1 MIAKNHLIISNATK
15 LLASKCEIII
25 FVKIFVMSSIL
36 FEIKNSIAFI
46 TLNRPDKLNSFNRE
60 MALLLQEKLDDC
72 KNKEVRCVYITGA
85 GKAFSAGQDLAEVTD
100 PEGPGMQRILSEHYN
115 PIVTRIRKLEKP
127 VVAAVNGVA
136 AGAGANIALCCDIV
150 VAAESAS
157 FIQAF
162 SKIGLI
168 PDSGGTHTLPRL
180 IGWQKASALMMLG
193 EKVIATDAEKMG
205 MIYKVFSDETFTEN
219 SKNIAAFLSEMP
231 TKGLAYTKQILSM
244 SFTTSFEEQLH
255 DEDIFQQKAAQTADY
270 KEGVNAFLEK
280 RKPVFRG
287 E

>member
-1 MIAKNHLIISNATK
+1 
-15 LLASKCEIII
+15 
-25 FVKIFVMSSIL
+25 MSSIL
-36 FEIKNSIAFI
+36 FEIKDSIAFI
-46 TLNRPDKLNSFNRE
+46 TFNRPDKLNSFNRE
-60 MALLLQEKLDDC
+60 MALLMQEKLDAC
-72 KNKEVRCVYITGA
+72 KDAAVRCVYITGA
-85 GKAFSAGQDLAEVTD
+85 GKAFSAGQDLAEVVD
-100 PEGPGMQRILSEHYN
+100 PDGPGMNKILSEHYN

-136 AGAGANIALCCDIV
+136 AGAGANIALCCDVV

-157 FIQAF
+157 FLQAF

-193 EKVIATDAEKMG
+193 DKVPATEAERIG
-205 MIYKVFSDETFTEN
+205 MLYKVFPDASFADS
-219 SKNIAAFLSEMP
+219 SKAIAATLAQMP
-231 TKGLAYTKQILSM
+231 TRGLAYTKQVLSM
-244 SFTTSFEEQLH
+244 SFTNTFNEQLQ
-255 DEDIFQQKAAQTADY
+255 DEDIFQQKAAQTKDY

-280 RKPVFRG
+280 RKPNFTG

>member
-1 MIAKNHLIISNATK
+1 MGLLQFDII
-15 LLASKCEIII
+15 
-25 FVKIFVMSSIL
+25 
-36 FEIKNSIAFI
+36 NSVAFL

-60 MALLLQEKLDDC
+60 MALSLQSALDDC
-72 KNKEVRCVYITGA
+72 KKKEVRCVLITGA
-85 GKAFSAGQDLAEVTD
+85 GKAFSAGQDLSEVTD
-100 PEGPGMQRILSEHYN
+100 PEGPGMQKILSEHYN
-115 PIVTRIRKLEKP
+115 PIVQRIRKLEKP

-150 VAAESAS
+150 VATASAS
-157 FIQAF
+157 FVQAF

-168 PDSGGTHTLPRL
+168 PDSGGTHLLPRL

-193 EKVIATDAEKMG
+193 EKITAQEAERMG
-205 MIYKVFSDETFTEN
+205 MIYKVFPDETFAEN
-219 SKNIAAFLSEMP
+219 AKNIAAFLAEMP
-231 TKGLAYTKQILSM
+231 TKGLAYTKQLLNM

-270 KEGVNAFLEK
+270 KEGVKAFLDK
-280 RKPVFRG
+280 RRPVFKG

>member
-1 MIAKNHLIISNATK
+1 
-15 LLASKCEIII
+15 
-25 FVKIFVMSSIL
+25 MSSIL
-36 FEIKNSIAFI
+36 FEIKDAIAFI
-46 TLNRPDKLNSFNRE
+46 TLNRPDKLNSINRE
-60 MALLLQEKLDDC
+60 MALLLQKKLDEC
-72 KNKEVRCVYITGA
+72 RHKEVRCVYITGA
-85 GKAFSAGQDLAEVTD
+85 GKAFSAGQDLAEVSPFQPPPAGEEPVT
-100 PEGPGMQRILSEHYN
+100 MQRILTEHYN

-127 VVAAVNGVA
+127 VVAGVNGVA

-193 EKVIATDAEKMG
+193 EKVSAADAERMG
-205 MIYKVFSDETFTEN
+205 MIYKIFPDETFVEN
-219 SKNIAAFLSEMP
+219 SITIATYLAQMP
-231 TKGLAYTKQILSM
+231 TRGLAYTKQILSM

-255 DEDIFQQKAAQTADY
+255 DEDIFQQKAAQTQDY
-270 KEGVNAFLEK
+270 KEGVKAFLEK
-280 RKPVFRG
+280 RNPMFKG

>member
-1 MIAKNHLIISNATK
+1 
-15 LLASKCEIII
+15 
-25 FVKIFVMSSIL
+25 MSSIL
-36 FEIKNSIAFI
+36 FEIKDAIGFI

-60 MALLLQEKLDDC
+60 MALLLQAKLDEC
-72 KNKEVRCVYITGA
+72 KKKEVRCVYITGA

-100 PEGPGMQRILSEHYN
+100 PNGPGMRRILNEHYN

-150 VAAESAS
+150 VASESAS

-193 EKVIATDAEKMG
+193 EKVTAADAERMG
-205 MIYKVFSDETFTEN
+205 MLYKIFPDETFTEN
-219 SKNIAAFLSEMP
+219 SRNIAIYLSQMP
-231 TKGLAYTKQILSM
+231 TKGLAYTKQVLSM

-280 RKPVFRG
+280 RKPFFKG